1 MKHPN
6 LHFEVESDYIRYL
19 EETEQQLNPEQAF
32 ESLAQNE
39 PEPDP
44 EVTENYPFAPEPW

>member
-6 LHFEVESDYIRYL
+6 EHFESEGEYFNYL
-19 EETEQQLNPEQAF
+19 EETEQQLDPDQSWQAR
-32 ESLAQNE
+32 LLDE
-39 PEPDP
+39 PEDL